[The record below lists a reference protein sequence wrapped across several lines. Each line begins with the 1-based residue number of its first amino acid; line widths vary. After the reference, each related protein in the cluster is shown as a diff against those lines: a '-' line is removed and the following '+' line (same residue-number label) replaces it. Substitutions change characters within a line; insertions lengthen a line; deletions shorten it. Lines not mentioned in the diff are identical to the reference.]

1 MYSGPLCRYSD
12 LYPSFCSHFFLFQIV
27 TPNHPIFKFIALDR
41 FLGMLGKILYHSQG
55 PNWPCHITEGAP
67 TDPLSVE
74 IYIHLFWLERK
85 PFELSIHFHSD
96 PRYESTKAIPALAKC
111 TCKSATWVEIVI
123 ATQWVR
129 RTGQGQKHFED
140 DHSDAEADRSLH
152 LTHRLSHLHSRLL
165 DHRPCQVLLFR
176 KRPRPQH
183 VRLSYN

>member
-1 MYSGPLCRYSD
+1 
-12 LYPSFCSHFFLFQIV
+12 
-27 TPNHPIFKFIALDR
+27 
-41 FLGMLGKILYHSQG
+41 MLGKILYHSQG

-96 PRYESTKAIPALAKC
+96 PRYETTKAIRALAKC
-111 TCKSATWVEIVI
+111 TCKSAISTWVEIVI

-129 RTGQGQKHFED
+129 RTGQGHKHFED
-140 DHSDAEADRSLH
+140 VHPDAEADRSLH
-152 LTHRLSHLHSRLL
+152 LAHRLSRLHSRLL
-165 DHRPCQVLLFR
+165 DHRPCQVPLFR
-176 KRPRPQH
+176 RRPRPQH